1 MDIIII
7 DDDKTDAAALANKL
21 GIYDGCNVA
30 AMAHN
35 GKDGLRL
42 LAELE
47 PDMAFVDIEMPD
59 MSGLDFLEQMDYMS
73 GGKCMAVM
81 YTAHPQYMLNAF
93 RNRAYDYLLKPIDD
107 SELAKIIKRACM
119 ERMTSNRHMTM
130 HTGACRPDNNTETDE
145 GWNDGITRRNDG
157 KCIVYTNAVDFKLV
171 DIRDIGLFTY
181 NNTLR
186 LWEMTL
192 TGEKEVIRLKRNI
205 NSGMILAL
213 NDTLVRVSQKHII
226 NIAYL
231 MEVADNTCHFYPPF
245 DYLEDVKVGR
255 FFRKKLIDKFSTL

>member
-1 MDIIII
+1 MNIIII
-7 DDDKTDAAALANKL
+7 DDDKTEAAALANKL
-21 GIYDGCNVA
+21 GVYDGCNVA
-30 AMAHN
+30 ATAHN

-42 LAELE
+42 LAEIE

-59 MSGLDFLEQMDYMS
+59 MSGLDFLEQMYYMCH
-73 GGKCMAVM
+73 GMCKAVM

-93 RNRAYDYLLKPIDD
+93 RGRAYDYLLKPIDD
-107 SELAKIIKRACM
+107 SELAKIMRRACM
-119 ERMTSNRHMTM
+119 EHMIGSRHTDMT
-130 HTGACRPDNNTETDE
+130 TGDDRADNDTADE
-145 GWNDGITRRNDG
+145 EVWNDGIARRNDG

-181 NNTLR
+181 NHALR

-231 MEVADNTCHFYPPF
+231 MEVTDSTCRFYPPF